1 MAAFFVPAIVLAPT
15 PAVPQR
21 NDIIVILTD
30 DMRADDWSVLTET
43 TQLVGGT
50 WYPNFVY
57 TTPLCCPTRATIQRG
72 QFAHNTGMILNERSV
87 DFVLLDDDTIATAL
101 DKVGYH
107 TIYVGKYMNYYGG
120 RAPGWDVW
128 QPQFGEDEGSE
139 GKYWIDGQYGT
150 DLFRDQAVV
159 QIAEAPSDQ
168 PMFLM
173 IGFHAPHNPAK
184 PALRHMGTDVGPTA
198 NRDDQKRKRTL
209 LAVDEAVVA
218 IADAM
223 GPRWNDACVLVLSDN
238 GFLLREHGTTGKS
251 HWWDEATRVPLRAR
265 CDGLGSGTDTRLAAT
280 IDIAPTI
287 LHAAGADVDHALDGQ
302 PLQALWDRDGI
313 LIESW
318 DTRNDG
324 HDRLP
329 FAGIKGKDWVYVEP
343 EGDTPRFYKNPG
355 ETENIIGSLDKDDRE
370 AYVAWLAELKAC
382 AGSACQAAT
391 DVQFID

>member
-329 FAGIKGKDWVYVEP
+329 FAGIKGMDWVYVEP
-343 EGDTPRFYKNPG
+343 EGDTPHFYKNPG
-355 ETENIIGSLDKDDRE
+355 ETENIIGSLGKDDRE